1 MSSSTN
7 THSFTDEFLVALKD
21 RVPAYS
27 NHVLKLAESSP
38 ELFREF
44 SEPMLEWAHISLG
57 QDYLDR
63 IIDGYVF
70 FVTEVNMAQIMYE
83 KTGRYQYSS
92 FQEVYDVAYGDEE
105 FMEDYHWGVFA
116 STFAWEHH
124 LNLSKLFRDRFLERL
139 DNNAK
144 VLDLGAGS
152 GIYNLLALRQCP
164 SATAVAVDIS
174 PTSVKESRNTAVE
187 LGLGD
192 RTQHI
197 CSDATT
203 WKAGDMFDAAI
214 SCFVLEHLEH
224 PELLLLN
231 LSRNVKPHGLVYVTT
246 ALTASEIDHIYEFRR
261 ESEVVAMCER
271 AGFRVLEYQSLASSD
286 TPTDRYFLPRSIGL
300 VLQVKKGP
308 IW

>member
-1 MSSSTN
+1 MSSIPN
-7 THSFTDEFLVALKD
+7 VKNFTDEFLSALKE

-27 NHVLKLAESSP
+27 HHVLKLAEASP

-44 SEPMLEWAHISLG
+44 SEPMLEWANISLG
-57 QDYLDR
+57 KDYLDR

-70 FVTEVNMAQIMYE
+70 FVSEVNMSQINYE
-83 KTGRYQYSS
+83 KTGRYEYST
-92 FQEVYDVAYGDEE
+92 FKEVYEVAYGDEE

-124 LNLSKLFRDRFLERL
+124 LNLSKLFSSRFLERL
-139 DNNAK
+139 DKDSNI
-144 VLDLGAGS
+144 LDLGAGS

-174 PTSVKESRNTAVE
+174 PTSVKESRNTAVQ

-203 WKAGDMFDAAI
+203 WQAEEMFDAAI

-246 ALTASEIDHIYEFRR
+246 ALTASEIDHIYEYRR
-261 ESEVVAMCER
+261 ESEVVEMCER

-286 TPTDRYFLPRSIGL
+286 TPVDRYFLPRSIGL
-300 VLQVKKGP
+300 VLQVRKGP